1 MSHTVCVY
9 YCVLIGMIMYE
20 VATGRAPFEDDIKQ
34 LSPVLL
40 VMRLLMG
47 KRPTFSSHH
56 NKVYTS
62 IHSNYVPL

>member
-1 MSHTVCVY
+1 
-9 YCVLIGMIMYE
+9 MYE